1 MGGIMNDWR
10 RRELEIIKN
19 RLRLDG
25 HPSLAAIEAEISN
38 ISYGPPLDQVEVD
51 ILKHIRMLIETYRA
65 LRIRSNWQNLT
76 EGDKQMLKEFHIAAH

>member
-1 MGGIMNDWR
+1 MNDWR

-25 HPSLAAIEAEISN
+25 HPSLAAI
-38 ISYGPPLDQVEVD
+38 
-51 ILKHIRMLIETYRA
+51 IRMLIETYRA